1 MTLLFLFLLLLQGW
15 RRKRQIRVKTVD
27 FVNLTKEIL
36 ILNTHKKNMY
46 YLTDLTSKFSENSL
60 KSQQFIFLKE
70 KSKNFES

>member
-36 ILNTHKKNMY
+36 ILKTKKNMY
-46 YLTDLTSKFSENSL
+46 YLTDFTSKFSENSL